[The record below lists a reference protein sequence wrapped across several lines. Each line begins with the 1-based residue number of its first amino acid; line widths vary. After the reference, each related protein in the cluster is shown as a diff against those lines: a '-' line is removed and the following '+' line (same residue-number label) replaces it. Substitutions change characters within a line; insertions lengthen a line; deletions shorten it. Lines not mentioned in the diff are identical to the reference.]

1 MASDLPFTA
10 RGVESMLLQQHFRC
24 LGGRTMKTTGIA
36 AVISAALAFAFGPA
50 LAQAPTWSPPAEKD
64 RCPSKW
70 GAGDERGSG
79 NHIKPASVLKAV
91 QLIKTGEVIELAH
104 VLNEKMPLF
113 GTRRFDVH
121 IKRTF
126 LNQPS
131 NRRGSNEELVISEIG
146 QVGTQLDGFA
156 HQSHEDSL
164 YNCFKISEIATRTG
178 FTKLGIHQTGM
189 FMGRG
194 VLIDVAAF
202 KGVDILPDAYEITVE
217 DLEGA
222 VKKQTLTLQ
231 PGDAI
236 LINTGWNKLW
246 AKDNARYNKS
256 CPGIGIKAAE
266 WLIAKDP
273 MLLGSDNWPVEVA
286 PNPDPLISLP
296 VHQIALVVNGVHLL
310 ENLKLDDLAA
320 KQVYEFAFI
329 MQPMKLQGATG
340 STVAPVAVR

>member
-1 MASDLPFTA
+1 
-10 RGVESMLLQQHFRC
+10 
-24 LGGRTMKTTGIA
+24 MKTTSIA
-36 AVISAALAFAFGPA
+36 AVISTALAFASAPA

-79 NHIKPASVLKAV
+79 NHIKAASVLKAV

-121 IKRTF
+121 VKRTL

-194 VLIDVAAF
+194 VLLDVAAY
-202 KGVDILPDAYEITVE
+202 KRVDILPDTYEITVE

-222 VKKQTLTLQ
+222 LKKQNLTLQ

-246 AKDNARYNKS
+246 AKDNARYNNS

-296 VHQIALVVNGVHLL
+296 VHQIALMVNGVHLL